1 MTNSNS
7 SKKNR
12 RMYAMGHVD
21 TSQGCGVHRDKRSKR
36 RRTRQAQKVAAIK
49 DYS

>member
-1 MTNSNS
+1 MKT
-7 SKKNR
+7 SKKSR

-36 RRTRQAQKVAAIK
+36 KRTRQAQKAEALK
-49 DYS
+49 EQR